1 VAVYALWCG
10 LAEPQ
15 RTVGLVHCG
24 QRKDLQEKTC
34 KVEISIPTCAE
45 ALGLCLLSKSI
56 NVFIKL
62 SLSCGPGTHKVFAT
76 CVNASIL
83 VFLEG
88 SFVALQ

>member
-1 VAVYALWCG
+1 MAAYALLRG
-10 LAEPQ
+10 LAGPQ
-15 RTVGLVHCG
+15 RMLGLVHCG

-34 KVEISIPTCAE
+34 KVEISIPTCAK
-45 ALGLCLLSKSI
+45 ALGWCLLSRSI

-88 SFVALQ
+88 NFVTLQ